1 MQKFYSVCVIK
12 SSPKVMSKSFWEKF
26 QLILL
31 LLNNG
36 HMKNDFYYW
45 DILLENAANISLA
58 CVLTTKEIG
67 DSYTQANINNVI
79 II

>member
-1 MQKFYSVCVIK
+1 MMTAFSLIALNGYFSMYNVHFILIKQVAKILCLIK

-36 HMKNDFYYW
+36 HMKNDFCY
-45 DILLENAANISLA
+45 
-58 CVLTTKEIG
+58 
-67 DSYTQANINNVI
+67 
-79 II
+79 

>member
-1 MQKFYSVCVIK
+1 
-12 SSPKVMSKSFWEKF
+12 MSKSFWEKF
-26 QLILL
+26 SLILL

-36 HMKNDFYYW
+36 HMKNDFCYW

-58 CVLTTKEIG
+58 CVLTTKEIE
-67 DSYTQANINNVI
+67 DIYTQANINNVI